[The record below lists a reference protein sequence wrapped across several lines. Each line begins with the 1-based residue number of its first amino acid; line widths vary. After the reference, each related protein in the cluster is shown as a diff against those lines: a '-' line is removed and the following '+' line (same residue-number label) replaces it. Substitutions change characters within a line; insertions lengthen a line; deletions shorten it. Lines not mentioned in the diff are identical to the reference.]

1 MVNLWLLYG
10 QYMVNLWLIY
20 GYSMVNLWL
29 IVLCFNVFLFGLFD
43 FPGLF
48 VCFDL
53 FSFVR
58 FIFTCFFRSS
68 TAWVLDVLS

>member
-29 IVLCFNVFLFGLFD
+29 IVLCFVVFLFGLFD

-48 VCFDL
+48 VCL
-53 FSFVR
+53 F
-58 FIFTCFFRSS
+58 
-68 TAWVLDVLS
+68 